1 MQTEAKK
8 SRLEN
13 LFIDDTIDE
22 ETVADIEKM
31 LTRKKVEKLH
41 KYKILY
47 NEKRDAW
54 YTANPQ
60 DYNKRIQR
68 KTLGELLDALKPY
81 YIEST
86 STCLQD
92 ILRNGWIIKEPSLTA
107 LILSVLTENTG
118 KDFLTELI
126 SFRFL
131 YRK

>member
-1 MQTEAKK
+1 MQIEEKK

-13 LFIDDTIDE
+13 LFFNDTIDD
-22 ETVADIEKM
+22 ETVANIEKM

-86 STCLQD
+86 STYLQD
-92 ILRNGWIIKEPSLTA
+92 IFEEWLDYKRTITDSP
-107 LILSVLTENTG
+107 NTICAHR
-118 KDFLTELI
+118 KHWK
-126 SFRFL
+126 RFF
-131 YRK
+131 

>member
-1 MQTEAKK
+1 MQTEVKK

-13 LFIDDTIDE
+13 LFIDGTIDD

-41 KYKILY
+41 KYNILY
-47 NEKRDAW
+47 NPKRDAW

-60 DYNKRIQR
+60 NYDKRIQR
-68 KTLGELLDALKPY
+68 KTRGELLDALKPY

-86 STCLQD
+86 SVCLQD
-92 ILRNGWIIKEPSLTA
+92 ISKNGSPTKELSQTA
-107 LILSVLTENTG
+107 LTLSVPTENTG

-126 SFRFL
+126 SFRFP

>member
-1 MQTEAKK
+1 MQIDTQK

-13 LFIDDTIDE
+13 LFFNDTIDD
-22 ETVADIEKM
+22 ETVANIEKM

-92 ILRNGWIIKEPSLTA
+92 IFEEWLDYKRTITDS

>member
-1 MQTEAKK
+1 MQMKYKK

-13 LFIDDTIDE
+13 LFINDTIDD

-41 KYKILY
+41 KYKIFIQR
-47 NEKRDAW
+47 KRDAW

-86 STCLQD
+86 STLPA
-92 ILRNGWIIKEPSLTA
+92 GY
-107 LILSVLTENTG
+107 
-118 KDFLTELI
+118 F
-126 SFRFL
+126 
-131 YRK
+131 